1 MVNLIR
7 KYQQPVLI
15 GITILVIVTFIWFWN
30 GSQAGRA
37 GLAGANKVA
46 TIYGQAITDTDVKRL
61 EGKFQIAEAL
71 GLTELLQ
78 SLVGTAQNQQDAVNN
93 FITNS
98 YVFDHEAD
106 ALQVFPTDA
115 EVQDELAKVPGFQT
129 DGRFDPN
136 KLTDFVQN
144 KLPSLGFSD
153 SVIDELV
160 RDQVRVRKVMA
171 LIGASVE
178 LTPAELKNQFETE
191 NEKMEIS
198 VVRLNTSDVEKGI
211 AVSDADAKK
220 TYDQHKDTY
229 RSEEQRKV
237 TIASFEMTDAQKELK
252 GKERTD
258 VLQKLGNDAWTFAQ
272 AVVEKGSD
280 FAGQAKKYGVQLGE
294 SALFTASHPDPGLT
308 KITGLATNA
317 FKLSR
322 EYPSSDVLEGKNGYY
337 VLHLVDTVPSTQ
349 LSFDE
354 AKAKVVAQIQKER
367 AAQLM
372 QTKAIDARNRIAA
385 ALKEGKSFSE
395 AAIGAGL
402 TAESIPSFTLTEA
415 SKLDVPDFQSIIQSA
430 IALGSGQLSDFVPTE
445 SGGLMV
451 YMQSRQAPD
460 KDTAAIGE
468 SMVET
473 QYARQKQVGA
483 FLEWMRLRK
492 DKARLQIMQRS

>member
-46 TIYGQAITDTDVKRL
+46 TIYGQSITDTDVKRL
-61 EGKFQIAEAL
+61 EGKFEISRAL

-78 SLVGTAQNQQDAVNN
+78 SLAGTAQNQQEAVNN

-106 ALQVFPTDA
+106 ALQVFPTDQ
-115 EVQDELAKVPGFQT
+115 EVQDELTKVPGFQT
-129 DGRFDPN
+129 DGRFDAN

-144 KLPSLGFSD
+144 KLPSLGFAD

-160 RDQVRVRKVMA
+160 RDQVRVRKVVA
-171 LIGASVE
+171 LIGATVE
-178 LTPAELKNQFETE
+178 MTPSELKNQFEIE
-191 NEKMEIS
+191 NETMAIS
-198 VVRLNTSDVEKGI
+198 VVRLSTSDVEKGI

-220 TYDQHKDTY
+220 VYDQHKESY

-237 TIASFEMTDAQKELK
+237 SVASFELTDAQKELK

-258 VLQKLGNDAWTFAQ
+258 ALQKVGNDAWTFAL
-272 AVVEKGSD
+272 AVVDKGSD
-280 FAGQAKKYGVQLGE
+280 FAAQAKKAGVPLGE
-294 SALFTASHPDPGLT
+294 SAFFTASQPDPALT
-308 KITGLATNA
+308 KITELAANT
-317 FKLSR
+317 FKLSP

-337 VLHLVDTVPSTQ
+337 VLHLVASVPSAQ
-349 LSFDE
+349 LSFDQ
-354 AKAKVVAQIQKER
+354 AKGKVVAQIQKER

-372 QTKAIDARNRIAA
+372 QTTAVDARNRIVAA
-385 ALKEGKSFSE
+385 VKAGKSFAD
-395 AAIGAGL
+395 AAKAAGM
-402 TAESIPSFTLTEA
+402 TAESLQPFTLTEA
-415 SKLDVPDFQSIIQSA
+415 SKMDVPDFQSIIQSA
-430 IALGSGQLSDFVPTE
+430 IALGSGEFSEFVPTE
-445 SGGLMV
+445 SGGLLV
-451 YMQSRQAPD
+451 YMESRKAPD
-460 KDTAAIGE
+460 KSTAALGE
-468 SMVET
+468 VLVES

-492 DKARLQIMQRS
+492 DAARLQIVQRT